1 MAEGSDSS
9 SQERNEDPT
18 EKRLRES
25 RDKGE
30 TARSRELNT
39 TVMLLTASAALFMLG
54 GGIGT
59 ELLELFKL
67 ELRIDRTSIFDT
79 TAMVR
84 RLSDTAIN
92 AFMILAPLFAIMVIA
107 SFFGPLLMGGWSF
120 SMKAIKPQAS
130 RMSVLKGFQRM
141 FGLQGLVELLK
152 SMAKFGL
159 LAAAAWI
166 LFQTLQRQ
174 YIELGQL
181 PLMPSVGAAA
191 NLMGIVFAS
200 MSATLLVVAFIDVP
214 YQKWQHIKKLRMSHQ
229 EIKEESKETNGN
241 PEVKG
246 RIRRLQ
252 QEAANRKMLI
262 DVKTS
267 DVIIVNPTHF
277 SVALKY
283 DTEGTGAPMV
293 LAKGVDHMALRIRE
307 VAKAHDVPIF
317 QAPLLAR
324 VIYHQVKLRAEIP
337 QDLYLA
343 VAQVLAYVFTLK
355 QYKAGNAEEPKVPSE
370 LSIPSKFRN
379 R

>member
-1 MAEGSDSS
+1 MAESTDTS
-9 SQERNEDPT
+9 SQERNEAPT

-25 RDKGE
+25 REKGQ

-39 TVMLLTASAALFMLG
+39 TVMLLTASAAVFLMG
-54 GGIGT
+54 GGIGI
-59 ELLELFKL
+59 EILELVKQ
-67 ELRIDRTSIFDT
+67 ELRVDRASIFDT
-79 TAMVR
+79 TALTS
-84 RLSDTAIN
+84 RLSHTGTN
-92 AFMILAPLFAIMVIA
+92 AMKIVAPLFALMVFA
-107 SFFGPLLMGGWSF
+107 SFVGPLLMGGWSF

-130 RMSVLKGFQRM
+130 RLSVLKGLQRM

-152 SMAKFGL
+152 SLAKFSL
-159 LAAAAWI
+159 LAGAGWL

-181 PLMPSVGAAA
+181 PLMPSVGAATH
-191 NLMGIVFAS
+191 LMGVVFAS
-200 MSATLLVVAFIDVP
+200 MSATLIVVALIDVP
-214 YQKWQHIKKLRMSHQ
+214 YQKWDHIKKLRMSHQ

-277 SVALKY
+277 SVALRY
-283 DTEGTGAPMV
+283 DTEGSGAPV
-293 LAKGVDHMALRIRE
+293 VVAKGVDHMALRIRE
-307 VAKAHDVPIF
+307 VAKAHDVPVF

-324 VIYHQVKLRAEIP
+324 VIYHQVKLQAEIP

-355 QYKAGNAEEPKVPSE
+355 QYKAGNAEEPEIPSE
-370 LSIPSKFRN
+370 LSIPAKFRN